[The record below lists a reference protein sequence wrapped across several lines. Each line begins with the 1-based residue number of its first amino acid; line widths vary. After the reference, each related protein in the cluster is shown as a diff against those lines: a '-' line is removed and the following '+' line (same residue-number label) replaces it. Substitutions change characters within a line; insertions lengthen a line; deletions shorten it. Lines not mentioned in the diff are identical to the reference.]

1 MQKDNLSLERLE
13 RQHGIARMSI
23 MTRWHL
29 DMPLIVG
36 LILCL
41 ILSLFVLYS
50 ASGQHIEM
58 LERQLMRT
66 GMAFCAM
73 LLFAQI
79 PPKYLA
85 KFAAPAYLFA
95 VFLLLL
101 VEFFGDISKGAQRWL
116 DLGIMRIQPSEFLKL
131 VMPLTIAAFLSRD
144 NMPPR
149 TINVLLAFIMLLIPT
164 TLIALQPDLGTAIL
178 VVVSGFIAIFLAG
191 LSFWWL
197 IAGCIAGA
205 VTLPVMW
212 NYVLHDY
219 QKQRILTFINPENDP
234 LGAGYHIIQSKIAIG
249 SGGIYGKGWLQGS
262 QSQLDFLPEPHT
274 DFIFAVLA
282 EETGLIGFIILMAI
296 YCFIISRCIYITLRA
311 RNNFDRIL
319 AGTYTFT
326 IPFYIF
332 INIGMVSGILP
343 VVGVPLPMVSYGGTS
358 MVILTI
364 TFGII
369 MSIHTH
375 KKQNFFSWRPWN
387 TSRFATPP

>member
-1 MQKDNLSLERLE
+1 MQNEKLTLERLE
-13 RQHGIARMSI
+13 KKTNAARVSI
-23 MTRWHL
+23 FYRWHL

-36 LILCL
+36 LLLCL

-58 LERQLMRT
+58 LERQVIRT
-66 GMAFCAM
+66 GAAFCAM
-73 LLFAQI
+73 IMVAQI
-79 PPKYLA
+79 PPKLLSKSA
-85 KFAAPAYLFA
+85 LPAYLFA
-95 VFLLLL
+95 VFLLVL
-101 VEFFGDISKGAQRWL
+101 VELFGDISKGAQRWL
-116 DLGIMRIQPSEFLKL
+116 DLGVARIQPSEFLKL
-131 VMPLTIAAFLSRD
+131 VLPLTIASFLSRD
-144 NMPPR
+144 NIPPR
-149 TINVLLAFIMLLIPT
+149 NLNVLVAFVLVAIPT
-164 TLIALQPDLGTAIL
+164 VLIILQPDLGTGIL
-178 VVVSGFIAIFLAG
+178 VAASGFIAIFLAG
-191 LSFWWL
+191 LSFWWIL
-197 IAGCIAGA
+197 AGCALGAIA
-205 VTLPVMW
+205 LPIMW

-219 QKQRILTFINPENDP
+219 QKQRILTFIDPESDP

-296 YCFIISRCIYITLRA
+296 YCFIISRCIYITLQA

-343 VVGVPLPMVSYGGTS
+343 VVGVPLPMISYGGTS
-358 MVILTI
+358 MVILAI

-375 KKQNFFSWRPWN
+375 KKQNFFS
-387 TSRFATPP
+387 